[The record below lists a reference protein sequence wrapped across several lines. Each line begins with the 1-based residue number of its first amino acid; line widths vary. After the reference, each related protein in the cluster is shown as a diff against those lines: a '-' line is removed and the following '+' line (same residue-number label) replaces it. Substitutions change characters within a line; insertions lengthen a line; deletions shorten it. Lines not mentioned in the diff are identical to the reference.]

1 MTYTL
6 FYFSDIIT
14 NTGIFFFYCSEI
26 MKPITPEYSLDM
38 PSTAGTYT
46 RQLDSL
52 PTGHTPATS
61 RESPSLVGS
70 EAHMVESNL
79 SFIPCIRWKNKHV
92 FNALNRSKGIISWIP
107 VIGRFKMLPKIKNE
121 MGITN
126 YYLVMYTLY
135 VI

>member
-1 MTYTL
+1 
-6 FYFSDIIT
+6 
-14 NTGIFFFYCSEI
+14 

-70 EAHMVESNL
+70 EAHMVQSKL
-79 SFIPCIRWKNKHV
+79 SFIPCIHWNNKHV
-92 FNALNRSKGIISWIP
+92 
-107 VIGRFKMLPKIKNE
+107 
-121 MGITN
+121 
-126 YYLVMYTLY
+126 YTLIKY
-135 VI
+135 MILLHWIEAKGSFPKFQ

>member
-1 MTYTL
+1 
-6 FYFSDIIT
+6 
-14 NTGIFFFYCSEI
+14 

-70 EAHMVESNL
+70 EAHMVMSKL
-79 SFIPCIRWKNKHV
+79 SFIPCINWKHKHV
-92 FNALNRSKGIISWIP
+92 FNALKRSKGIISWIP
-107 VIGRFKMLPKIKNE
+107 VMGRFEMLLKIKNVI
-121 MGITN
+121 GITN
-126 YYLVMYTLY
+126 YDLVMYTLY